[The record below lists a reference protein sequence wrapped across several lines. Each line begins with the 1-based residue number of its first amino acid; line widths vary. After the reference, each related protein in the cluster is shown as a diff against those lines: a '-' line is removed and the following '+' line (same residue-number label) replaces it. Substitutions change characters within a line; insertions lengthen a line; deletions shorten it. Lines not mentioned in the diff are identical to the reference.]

1 MSTAK
6 EELPESGTV
15 TVACKL
21 PHGIIIR
28 DRIESSVN
36 ENILG
41 GGTRK
46 VKVFRPTGPLIR
58 IKGPTVPSVFIR
70 HVEVVGGYAITEGV
84 DAKIFKQ
91 FMKDNQDSPFVRN
104 FLIYGDESR
113 DKVLG
118 WAKERAEIKSG
129 VEALDV
135 SLTVKEGRQVFKDE
149 RIARSGADQ
158 VTDGKLE
165 AAVA

>member
-46 VKVFRPTGPLIR
+46 VKVFRPTGPRIR

-84 DAKIFKQ
+84 EL
-91 FMKDNQDSPFVRN
+91 
-104 FLIYGDESR
+104 LIL
-113 DKVLG
+113 KVL
-118 WAKERAEIKSG
+118 IN
-129 VEALDV
+129 VN
-135 SLTVKEGRQVFKDE
+135 QV
-149 RIARSGADQ
+149 
-158 VTDGKLE
+158 
-165 AAVA
+165 